1 MGSLIFLMF
10 DFIGVFSC
18 FTCQCLISVF
28 LIACICFSV
37 SFSDTI
43 RWNYQNMLPTVCVL
57 IQTVILVFLFC
68 FADGSNVGITAFNG
82 SLHQKLDSEFF
93 EAFTGLLVAF
103 SLVFAVYY
111 SNKKRIHQYEYVLI
125 FLISFLAL
133 VIICPVFDF
142 MSFFLGIELQS
153 LAFYVLAT

>member
-1 MGSLIFLMF
+1 
-10 DFIGVFSC
+10 
-18 FTCQCLISVF
+18 
-28 LIACICFSV
+28 
-37 SFSDTI
+37 
-43 RWNYQNMLPTVCVL
+43 MLPTVCVL

-93 EAFTGLLVAF
+93 EAFTGLLVAV

-153 LAFYVLAT
+153 LAFYVLATFF